1 MVQQFPIE
9 QKDSR
14 INAIGE
20 MAWGLTILT
29 EFHFKHSNPALRDAE
44 FADIPG
50 TKKSRPEG
58 RRLNIKPKLFRGA
71 TL

>member
-14 INAIGE
+14 MNAIGE
-20 MAWGLTILT
+20 MAWGLTIFT

-58 RRLNIKPKLFRGA
+58 RRLNIKPKLF
-71 TL
+71 

>member
-29 EFHFKHSNPALRDAE
+29 EFGFKHLE
-44 FADIPG
+44 FV
-50 TKKSRPEG
+50 TS
-58 RRLNIKPKLFRGA
+58 
-71 TL
+71 